1 MDKRIVVHNLNQ
13 NYLLSVEPITAGT
26 RIYEAV
32 ASCAATSSPN
42 DFQQISHWSMLPQ
55 PVEFDLDAL
64 RADVDY
70 HEVTPEALRADVDLD
85 WHASPKYIAHV
96 YGTELVVDETTP
108 AFFNPE
114 ARVLR
119 VLDALTKQRYLN
131 GSQRGF
137 IVPARIL
144 NKLFAQTD
152 PVFQKEFFENGTVSV
167 SEDFWKPLKSI
178 VGPSHLSHIEMHTH
192 AEEFMFSQH
201 IGVKV
206 KIENVSDRLA
216 VTYEYV
222 WDWMEMIES
231 FASSAGIDAETHRVS
246 ISHALYNGQCGNFLR
261 LVPLNLFQS
270 FQNQMFIEPFAVLN
284 SLNGYQTT
292 HQQLKPQG
300 GMLNFSSSPWNNIEP
315 RTQHF

>member
-1 MDKRIVVHNLNQ
+1 MDKRIVVHNLGQ

-32 ASCAATSSPN
+32 ASCASTAPN
-42 DFQQISHWSMLPQ
+42 DFQHIPHWSMLTEPL
-55 PVEFDLDAL
+55 EFDLDAL
-64 RADVDY
+64 RQDVDY
-70 HEVTPEALRADVDLD
+70 HEVSPEALRADADRD
-85 WHASPKYIAHV
+85 WYASPKYIAHV
-96 YGTELVVDETTP
+96 FEQELVVDETSL

-114 ARVLR
+114 MRVLR

-144 NKLFAQTD
+144 NKLFAESEPNLQE
-152 PVFQKEFFENGTVSV
+152 EFFQSGMVSV
-167 SEDFWKPLKSI
+167 PESFWKSLKSI
-178 VGPSHLSHIEMHTH
+178 VSGVNTSKIEMHTY
-192 AEEFMFSQH
+192 AEEFMLSHH

-231 FASSAGIDAETHRVS
+231 FASAAGIDAETHRIS
-246 ISHALYNGQCGNFLR
+246 ISHALYNDQCGYFLR
-261 LVPLNLFQS
+261 LVPLNIFQN
-270 FQNQMFIEPFAVLN
+270 FQNQMFIEPFAVMN
-284 SLNGYQTT
+284 SLNGYQSL
-292 HQQLKPQG
+292 QQELKPQG
-300 GMLNFSSSPWNNIEP
+300 GMCSFSSSPWNSIEP